1 MKNLQGQCD
10 PDKFVV
16 KFENRCNFSLRES
29 SYAIEEVNGAMAPY
43 TEDMREAALIR
54 LMERYGDG
62 VKRMCCMYLRDPGA
76 AEDAAQ
82 ETFIKAY
89 EHIDAVVDGEI
100 LSEKAWLMRIA
111 INTCKDALRSS
122 WMRHID
128 RRRAI
133 EELPLSVAPTHEDSL
148 FLTQSVMALPPKLKE
163 IVLLYY
169 YQDMNLRTCA
179 QVLGISAATAT
190 RRLQQAHARLQKDME
205 RS

>member
-1 MKNLQGQCD
+1 M
-10 PDKFVV
+10 P
-16 KFENRCNFSLRES
+16 SHT
-29 SYAIEEVNGAMAPY
+29 EE
-43 TEDMREAALIR
+43 MREQTLVR
-54 LMERYGDG
+54 LMNLYGDS
-62 VKRMCCMYLRDPGA
+62 VKRMCCIYLHDLGS

-89 EHIDAVVDGEI
+89 QHIDQVLGGEI
-100 LSEKAWLMRIA
+100 QSEKAWLMRIA

-133 EELPLSVAPTHEDSL
+133 EELPLSVQPSHEDKL
-148 FLTQSVMALPPKLKE
+148 ALTQAVMAPPPKLKD

-179 QVLGISAATAT
+179 QVLGISAPTAT
-190 RRLQQAHARLQKDME
+190 RRLQQAQKKLKLDME
-205 RS
+205 RG